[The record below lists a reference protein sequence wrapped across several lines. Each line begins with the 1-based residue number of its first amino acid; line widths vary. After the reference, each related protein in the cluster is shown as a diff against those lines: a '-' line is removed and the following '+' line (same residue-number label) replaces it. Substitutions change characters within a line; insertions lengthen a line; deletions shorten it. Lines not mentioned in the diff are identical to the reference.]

1 MTARSTMSTVMAITS
16 VTTTITQ
23 VGRELSTEAMA
34 GREGGMGIKE
44 GKERVKEVHGD
55 VGYEQKQKDKE

>member
-23 VGRELSTEAMA
+23 VGRELSTEAMG

-44 GKERVKEVHGD
+44 G
-55 VGYEQKQKDKE
+55 

>member
-23 VGRELSTEAMA
+23 VGRELSTDAMG
-34 GREGGMGIKE
+34 GRRGGIKE
-44 GKERVKEVHGD
+44 G
-55 VGYEQKQKDKE
+55 

>member
-23 VGRELSTEAMA
+23 VGRELSTEAM
-34 GREGGMGIKE
+34 GGGEGGRRG
-44 GKERVKEVHGD
+44 G
-55 VGYEQKQKDKE
+55 